1 VTDCSRY
8 RDHIN
13 RYLDGELGYLEVAEL
28 QRHLDFCPDC
38 AVELA
43 QTGALRSA
51 LAAWGRR
58 EVPPPPGFSVAVMAA
73 VALEPA
79 PGTPRPL
86 GRVVADALDR
96 LDRVLGRLP
105 LPGGRTVP
113 VKNVLG
119 AALAAAAVIFQLQRR
134 HERRPREVGPL

>member
-1 VTDCSRY
+1 MTDCSRY
-8 RDHIN
+8 RDHLH

-43 QTGALRSA
+43 QTGALRGV
-51 LAAWGRR
+51 LAAWGRH
-58 EVPPPPGFSVAVMAA
+58 ELSPPPGLAAGVMAA
-73 VALEPA
+73 LAREPA
-79 PGTPRPL
+79 PGAPRPL
-86 GRVVADALDR
+86 GRVVGDALDW

-119 AALAAAAVIFQLQRR
+119 AALAAAAVVLQVQRR
-134 HERRPREVGPL
+134 HGRRLREVEPL